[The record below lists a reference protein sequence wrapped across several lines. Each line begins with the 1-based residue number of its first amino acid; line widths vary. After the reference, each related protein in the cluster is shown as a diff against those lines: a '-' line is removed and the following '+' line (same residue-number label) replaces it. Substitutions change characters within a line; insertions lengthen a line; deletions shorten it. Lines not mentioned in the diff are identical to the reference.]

1 METKG
6 SRLFPLSLRSFFNS
20 SSWETAFVRVAV
32 LTSCPPCTTM
42 QISSF
47 TSAKLVSLQNRTA
60 VKCITVV
67 TVFEKLE
74 RMYGLVPPGACVGSL
89 GGGGGISSVCY
100 LAQLLALPTVKILSA
115 FLCLHKQ
122 SFHSLGHGVGQFSL
136 IRIREPRS
144 TLGCPRLS
152 ISMEARTHQIGIGIN
167 TGVPSGD
174 VREACPGKRTCNSM
188 RPMQPEGQETNQVSS
203 NFLLSSGTAC

>member
-1 METKG
+1 MDYDADLILHFGKACQPTKQ
-6 SRLFPLSLRSFFNS
+6 NS
-20 SSWETAFVRVAV
+20 SQMHNCCDSIRKV
-32 LTSCPPCTTM
+32 
-42 QISSF
+42 
-47 TSAKLVSLQNRTA
+47 
-60 VKCITVV
+60 
-67 TVFEKLE
+67 
-74 RMYGLVPPGACVGSL
+74 GADVWVGSTRGLCGFL
-89 GGGGGISSVCY
+89 GGEGGGISSVCY

-152 ISMEARTHQIGIGIN
+152 ISMEARTHQIDIGIN
-167 TGVPSGD
+167 AGVPSRD